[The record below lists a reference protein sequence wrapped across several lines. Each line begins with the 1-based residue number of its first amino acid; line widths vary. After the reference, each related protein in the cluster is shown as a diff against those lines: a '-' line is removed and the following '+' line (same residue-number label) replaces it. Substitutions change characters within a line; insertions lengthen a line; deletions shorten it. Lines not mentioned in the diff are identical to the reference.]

1 MRIKMI
7 KCDICKKEITGN
19 PFKFSVAQEDRES
32 VGTLFDLEGEVLDRS
47 VELYDYDY
55 CPDCVRRMMRRLM
68 GKPAIINPEFDQA
81 VDEMIK
87 EGKEK
92 KNEEPEQEESDDR
105 VIIQKQIQELQERIQ
120 EKIQDDESEPEQK
133 EGKTVL
139 QYFEEAKAK
148 LQEEERKE
156 TFTERLER
164 EEAEKQDAPA
174 KKNKPGVGKS
184 IDVGKFRAL
193 CEAGWKLKDLSV
205 EFGVSEQTISAWKKK
220 FL

>member
-7 KCDICKKEITGN
+7 KCDICKKEIDGN
-19 PFKFSVAQEDRES
+19 PYKFSVCQEDRES
-32 VGTLFDLEGEVLDRS
+32 VGTLLDLEGEVLDRS
-47 VELYDYDY
+47 MELYDYDY
-55 CPDCVRRMMRRLM
+55 CPSCIRRMMRRLM

-87 EGKEK
+87 EGKEDK
-92 KNEEPEQEESDDR
+92 TEDPEQEEADD
-105 VIIQKQIQELQERIQ
+105 IQKQIQELQERIQ

-139 QYFEEAKAK
+139 QYFEEAKAR

-174 KKNKPGVGKS
+174 KKNKSGVGKS

-193 CEAGWKLKDLSV
+193 CEAGWTLKNLSV
-205 EFGVSEQTISAWKKK
+205 EFGVSEQTICSWKKK
-220 FL
+220 YL